1 MQNTLNNIQ
10 KIFKTLQKH
19 RKKEMIRILFN
30 NSEILQLIKVPLLKI
45 FCTAIT
51 FEISKNH
58 AK

>member
-45 FCTAIT
+45 FCTTIT